1 MTRKL
6 DIRISAAS
14 EEGFIAWEAGE
25 PIAAFANPQE
35 LAMWVE
41 RKAMSVEGEAERMR
55 SDLEQTA
62 PPKIVKAMWGK
73 R

>member
-14 EEGFIAWEAGE
+14 EEGFLVWEAGD
-25 PIAAFANPQE
+25 PIAAFSTPQE
-35 LAMWVE
+35 LAMWIE
-41 RKAMSVEGEAERMR
+41 KKAMSVEGEAERMR